1 MKFSAFS
8 STIAALVVAIP
19 LVAAAEGPYVGA
31 GYSKMRYDDED
42 PDTDVQV
49 EPEAATVRLGVEA
62 NDVFG
67 IEARGGTGFSSD
79 TENGVEVDL
88 DHLYGGYVKLS
99 APTEAVR
106 PYVIGGYTKTKTTY
120 KASFG
125 PFTGTER
132 ETEEDESWG
141 AGVDVGLGE
150 DVALN
155 LEYMRYLDK
164 DNFELSGVTIGIR
177 SAF

>member
-1 MKFSAFS
+1 M
-8 STIAALVVAIP
+8 AIP
-19 LVAAAEGPYVGA
+19 LSVSADGLYVGA
-31 GYSKMRYDDED
+31 GCSQMRYDDED

-49 EPEAATVRLGVEA
+49 KPEAATVRLGMEA
-62 NDVFG
+62 NDVLG
-67 IEARGGTGFSSD
+67 IEARGARGFSSD
-79 TENGVEVDL
+79 SENGIEVEQ
-88 DHLYGGYVKLS
+88 DHLYGGYLKLS

-120 KASFG
+120 KASLG
-125 PFTGTER
+125 PLAGS
-132 ETEEDESWG
+132 ETNREEDESWG

-150 DVALN
+150 HVALN

-164 DNFELSGVTIGIR
+164 ENFELSGINVGIR